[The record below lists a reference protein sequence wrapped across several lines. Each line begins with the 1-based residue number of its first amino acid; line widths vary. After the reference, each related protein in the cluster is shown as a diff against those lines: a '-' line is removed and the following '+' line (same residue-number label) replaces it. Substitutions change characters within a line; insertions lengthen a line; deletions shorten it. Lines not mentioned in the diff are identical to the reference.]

1 MFLSSRG
8 SLCRVSST
16 NVVPL
21 PFAAP
26 LAALGRAQH
35 PGPEPSAPSLGL
47 PPQRTS
53 PLQPPVPAPARSH
66 LASCRPGRVFGNLC
80 QQGTSASRE
89 PPANDPINVDIRPC
103 KYLQRKLRAG
113 RRASRRCASGH
124 QTPRAPGSLPACC
137 RHQRC
142 SWSQCPG
149 VHQEQSRMLA
159 SMGRCLLKED
169 I

>member
-47 PPQRTS
+47 PPQQAS
-53 PLQPPVPAPARSH
+53 PLWPPVPAPARSH

-80 QQGTSASRE
+80 QQGTSCKRSHKRGYPTVQIFTE
-89 PPANDPINVDIRPC
+89 ETPC
-103 KYLQRKLRAG
+103 RAACQQEV
-113 RRASRRCASGH
+113 RLWAPNTARSGV
-124 QTPRAPGSLPACC
+124 PACVLQAPTLLLVTVP
-137 RHQRC
+137 RGV
-142 SWSQCPG
+142 PG
-149 VHQEQSRMLA
+149 AEQDAGLHGMLLA
-159 SMGRCLLKED
+159 QGGYLMGK
-169 I
+169 